1 MRRVIAIGLCVG
13 LMASSVAG
21 QEYGWTISASSQDP
35 LLNTAPAL
43 NDVATYYLWYV
54 CALGGSETWCAAEFG
69 LSYDGPV
76 PFGAG
81 ITPIN
86 GFLNAGT
93 ATNLLIAGGHTYGR
107 IIVAYLSV
115 MSLPGTISFTE
126 SEAGLTYG
134 LDCLQGMQP
143 WPIEWV
149 GLGLDAPNPVG
160 GTLCEDNPIAAGPL
174 TWGRVKGLYR

>member
-1 MRRVIAIGLCVG
+1 MRRFAIVGLCIG
-13 LMASSVAG
+13 LMASAVAG
-21 QEYGWTISASSQDP
+21 QEYGWTVSASSQDP

-81 ITPIN
+81 VTPIN

-107 IIVAYLSV
+107 IIVALLSV
-115 MSLPGTISFTE
+115 ISLPGTISFTA
-126 SEAGLTYG
+126 SDAGLIYG
-134 LDCLQGMQP
+134 VDCQQGNLL

-149 GLGLDAPNPVG
+149 GLGLDAPAPFG
-160 GTLCEDNPIAAGPL
+160 GTLCEDNPIATRL
-174 TWGRVKGLYR
+174 SSWGRIKGLYR